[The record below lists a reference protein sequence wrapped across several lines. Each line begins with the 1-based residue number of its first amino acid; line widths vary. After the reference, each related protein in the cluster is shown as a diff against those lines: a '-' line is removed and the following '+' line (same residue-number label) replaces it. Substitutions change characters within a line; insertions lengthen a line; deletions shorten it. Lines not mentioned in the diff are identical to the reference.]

1 MIFPLNCINKNNFLI
16 LKIYI
21 IVSVINT
28 ILARLVLNNIKFLVA
43 IHILIM
49 LSESPDKLTSE
60 KIAKSINNNPSFVRK
75 IITLLV
81 KANVIQKSISSNGYT
96 LNKVANGR
104 SRKNNLKTFIKLAVP
119 GDNFKK

>member
-49 LSESPDKLTSE
+49 LSESQDKLTSE
-60 KIAKSINNNPSFVRK
+60 KIAKSINTNASFVRK

-96 LNKVANGR
+96 LNKVNNGR
-104 SRKNNLKTFIKLAVP
+104 SRKNNLKTFIKLALP
-119 GDNFKK
+119 GDNLKE